1 MKRRHFL
8 RTGACAATL
17 AWPTAWAQT
26 ARPEPLTSGHV
37 SIASSLAL
45 SGPLGGAGQDHIVG
59 AKAAFA
65 AVNRAGGIHG
75 RELRLDVQDDAYL
88 PARTLDNLQRVV
100 SEGSAFALMS
110 TMGTGNTATILPLVE
125 QAGIPLVGPVTGAH
139 SLRLPSQKYTF
150 HVRPSYRDE
159 VARVT
164 QELVTIGLKDI
175 AVVYLDNPFGHEVRR
190 DAQAGLEAQKVNAV
204 GSWALAVDGRNAEE
218 VVAHILASRAGA
230 VFLGT
235 TGTATTALV
244 KSLRARAAGLPIAG
258 LSVSVI
264 SSEIPKL
271 GSSIR
276 GVAVAAVM
284 PDALQEKHP
293 VVRSYQATLRE
304 AGVKDFGGSSFEG
317 WLNAQVMIEGLRR
330 AGRDLTRERLR
341 AALAGLR
348 SLDLGGFTLG
358 YAGSAPF
365 VASRFIELAVFGADG
380 KRVG

>member
-1 MKRRHFL
+1 
-8 RTGACAATL
+8 
-17 AWPTAWAQT
+17 
-26 ARPEPLTSGHV
+26 
-37 SIASSLAL
+37 
-45 SGPLGGAGQDHIVG
+45 
-59 AKAAFA
+59 
-65 AVNRAGGIHG
+65 
-75 RELRLDVQDDAYL
+75 VQDDAYL
-88 PARTLDNLQRVV
+88 PARTLDNLQRVI

-317 WLNAQVMIEGLRR
+317 WMNAQVMIEGLRR